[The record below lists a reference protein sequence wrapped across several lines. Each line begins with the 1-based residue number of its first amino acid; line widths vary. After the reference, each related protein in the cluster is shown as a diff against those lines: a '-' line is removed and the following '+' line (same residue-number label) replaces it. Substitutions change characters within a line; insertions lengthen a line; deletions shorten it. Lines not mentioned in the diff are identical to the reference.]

1 MASTNEADNRPL
13 SPHIMNWKWP
23 VTMASSIFHRVSGV
37 ALYVGSFVIT
47 ALIVSAAL
55 GPEAYATVEGLVF
68 SIPGKLLMFAF
79 TAAVVYHLLSGVRHM
94 IWDGP
99 RAGFSPSVA
108 STWSWFNIVATAI
121 ITSGIWAYGIWGA
134 GA

>member
-1 MASTNEADNRPL
+1 MASKQEADNRPL
-13 SPHIMNWKWP
+13 SPHLMNWKWH

-47 ALIVSAAL
+47 ALIVSAAI
-55 GPEAYATVEGLVF
+55 GPDAYGTVSGLVF
-68 SIPGKLLMFAF
+68 SIPGKILMFAF

-94 IWDGP
+94 VWDGP
-99 RAGFSPSVA
+99 RVGFSPQTA
-108 STWSWFNIVATAI
+108 SRWSWFNIVATAV
-121 ITSGIWAYGIWGA
+121 ITVAIWAIGITGA

>member
-1 MASTNEADNRPL
+1 MASTNETDTRPL
-13 SPHIMNWKWP
+13 SPHIMNWKWH

-47 ALIVSAAL
+47 ALIVSAAI
-55 GPEAYATVEGLVF
+55 GPDAYGTVAGLVF

-99 RAGFSPSVA
+99 RVGFSPSMA
-108 STWSWFNIVATAI
+108 SAWSWFNIVATAV
-121 ITSGIWAYGIWGA
+121 ITSGIWAYGIWG
-134 GA
+134 

>member
-1 MASTNEADNRPL
+1 MASKQEADNRPL
-13 SPHIMNWKWP
+13 SPHLMNWKWH

-47 ALIVSAAL
+47 AMIVSAAI
-55 GPEAYATVEGLVF
+55 GPDAYDTVSGLVF
-68 SIPGKLLMFAF
+68 SIPGKILMFAF

-94 IWDGP
+94 VWDGP
-99 RAGFSPSVA
+99 RAGFSPKTA
-108 STWSWFNIVATAI
+108 SRWSWFNIVATAV
-121 ITSGIWAYGIWGA
+121 ITVAIWAIGITGA